1 MVKKKLV
8 TQGNTFKRT
17 DGLWCGVV
25 WYIDEQ
31 GKRKRKSFCG
41 KTQQAAKDKLSAYIE
56 AFTMEDEAEKP
67 LRKGMKGWLEVFKFP
82 SVQRTTYD
90 GCERCAETMIFPLLG
105 DKTVK
110 DVTSADIKSAFS
122 IWIERGYAYS
132 SAKRAYYLLCEY
144 FRYLTQQEYL
154 TNNPMIAVPLMRKAN
169 YDAAQNKYDLSENE
183 SVVIFT
189 PDEIER
195 FKAEAFRRDENGD
208 RIHKQAAAYIL
219 MLNTGLRT
227 GEVLGIIN
235 SDIDFENRVVFIQRG
250 VKEIIKRN
258 GTESEHKRELRIG
271 NPKTASSKRAVPLNL
286 TAVRMIRELQAEAY
300 FGANRPLIPDEKGQF
315 TTPMVFR
322 RRYYKILE
330 KAGIEI
336 KGLHCLRH
344 TFATN
349 LVNGVK
355 QPDGTIKALSPRQVA
370 DILGHRTSQITELY
384 YVKKD
389 TSRLNGVVD
398 GFEF

>member
-1 MVKKKLV
+1 
-8 TQGNTFKRT
+8 
-17 DGLWCGVV
+17 
-25 WYIDEQ
+25 
-31 GKRKRKSFCG
+31 
-41 KTQQAAKDKLSAYIE
+41 
-56 AFTMEDEAEKP
+56 MEK
-67 LRKGMKGWLEVFKFP
+67 
-82 SVQRTTYD
+82 
-90 GCERCAETMIFPLLG
+90 
-105 DKTVK
+105 
-110 DVTSADIKSAFS
+110 
-122 IWIERGYAYS
+122 GYAYS
-132 SAKRAYYLLCEY
+132 TVKRSYYLLGEY

-154 TNNPMIAVPLMRKAN
+154 SINPMKTVPLMRKAN
-169 YDAAQNKYDLSENE
+169 YNAAVSKLDLPVNE

-195 FKAEAFRRDENGD
+195 FKFEAFRKDDNGAN
-208 RIHKQAAAYIL
+208 IHKQAAAYIL

-250 VKEIIKRN
+250 VKEIYKRN

-271 NPKTASSKRAVPLNL
+271 NPKTSSSKRAVPLNV

-300 FGANRPLIPDEKGQF
+300 FGADSPLIPDEKGQF
-315 TTPMVFR
+315 TKPSVFR
-322 RRYYKILE
+322 GRYYKILTR
-330 KAGIEI
+330 AGIAT

-349 LVNGVK
+349 LVNGVR
-355 QPDGTIKALSPRQVA
+355 QPDGTIKMLSPKQVA